1 MTYTAVTPEST
12 VYVMLAV
19 YDPVL
24 TKVYVVLPDMG
35 TVNFFRKV
43 CVTDAALSRP
53 DGFSTA
59 TTTTPVVML
68 E

>member
-1 MTYTAVTPEST
+1 
-12 VYVMLAV
+12 MLAV